1 MQPRSSGRVVIVT
14 GGGVD
19 AEDLEEIRPREDFLI
34 GVDGGLHALL
44 EAGLLPHLAVGDF
57 DSAGLEMHEKL
68 ARMGVPT
75 EKLPAEKDVTDTH
88 FAVLEALKRRPESVL
103 LLGAVGTR
111 IDHTLSNLFLLET
124 VEREGV
130 RGEIRNRHNRIRLL
144 RGGSLRV
151 RKSRYRYLSL
161 LPLSD
166 TVSGVTLTGFRYPLT
181 EAVLRRSDSL
191 GVSNELVE
199 EEGEIRLRSGMLF
212 VIESR
217 D

>member
-1 MQPRSSGRVVIVT
+1 M
-14 GGGVD
+14 
-19 AEDLEEIRPREDFLI
+19 
-34 GVDGGLHALL
+34 
-44 EAGLLPHLAVGDF
+44 
-57 DSAGLEMHEKL
+57 
-68 ARMGVPT
+68 
-75 EKLPAEKDVTDTH
+75 
-88 FAVLEALKRRPESVL
+88 
-103 LLGAVGTR
+103 
-111 IDHTLSNLFLLET
+111 SNLFLLET
-124 VEREGV
+124 MEREGV

-151 RKSRYRYLSL
+151 RKGRYRYLSL

>member
-1 MQPRSSGRVVIVT
+1 
-14 GGGVD
+14 
-19 AEDLEEIRPREDFLI
+19 
-34 GVDGGLHALL
+34 
-44 EAGLLPHLAVGDF
+44 
-57 DSAGLEMHEKL
+57 
-68 ARMGVPT
+68 
-75 EKLPAEKDVTDTH
+75 
-88 FAVLEALKRRPESVL
+88 
-103 LLGAVGTR
+103 
-111 IDHTLSNLFLLET
+111 DHTLSNLFLLET

-181 EAVLRRSDSL
+181 AAVLRRSDSL
-191 GVSNELVE
+191 GVSNGRVE
-199 EEGEIRLRSGMLF
+199 KGGECGLRWEMLF
-212 VIESR
+212 VMESR